1 MNERMR
7 SGRLVTCLVIRAEGS
22 HEVVEGLRVAIGQ
35 LRFEMGPDPFVGIE
49 FRCVAG
55 KPLEME
61 TGTPRRQRLHV
72 RPLVNAA
79 AIQQDDHVTA
89 EMTQQGAEKDGDLDI
104 GDVLVGMQV
113 QLEAD
118 PAALGTEGDG
128 RNG

>member
-1 MNERMR
+1 M
-7 SGRLVTCLVIRAEGS
+7 
-22 HEVVEGLRVAIGQ
+22 
-35 LRFEMGPDPFVGIE
+35 
-49 FRCVAG
+49 
-55 KPLEME
+55 
-61 TGTPRRQRLHV
+61 
-72 RPLVNAA
+72 
-79 AIQQDDHVTA
+79 TA